1 MRNGNELYS
10 QRLPRAPNIDRRC
23 YEAHVPVDSIE
34 KRTNP
39 RAKLAR
45 KLRVRPSDAYEDN
58 FEEIVSSVNI
68 SKRGI
73 YFHTELQS
81 YRVALRLFVTYPF
94 TSLNDPMKL
103 EWIAEVV
110 RVDELRGNKRGIAIH
125 LHNRI

>member
-1 MRNGNELYS
+1 M
-10 QRLPRAPNIDRRC
+10 
-23 YEAHVPVDSIE
+23 PVDSVE

-45 KLRVRPSDAYEDN
+45 KLRVRPSDAYEDD
-58 FEEIVSSVNI
+58 FEEIATSVNV

-73 YFHTELQS
+73 YFHTELPS

-94 TSLNDPMKL
+94 TSLTDPMKT
-103 EWIAEVV
+103 EWVGEVV
-110 RVDELRGNKRGIAIH
+110 RVDHLPGNKHGIAIH

>member
-1 MRNGNELYS
+1 M
-10 QRLPRAPNIDRRC
+10 
-23 YEAHVPVDSIE
+23 PVDTGE

-39 RAKLAR
+39 RVKMAR

-58 FEEIVSSVNI
+58 FDEIATSTNV

-94 TSLNDPMKL
+94 TTLNDPMKM

-110 RVDELRGNKRGIAIH
+110 RVDQLSGNKRGVAIH
-125 LHNRI
+125 LHSRI

>member
-1 MRNGNELYS
+1 M
-10 QRLPRAPNIDRRC
+10 
-23 YEAHVPVDSIE
+23 PVDTAE
-34 KRTNP
+34 KRINP

-45 KLRVRPSDAYEDN
+45 KLRVRPSDGYEDN
-58 FEEIVSSVNI
+58 FEEVATSTNV

-94 TSLNDPMKL
+94 TTLSDPMRT

-110 RVDELRGNKRGIAIH
+110 RVDQLSGNKRGVAIQ
-125 LHNRI
+125 LHSRI

>member
-1 MRNGNELYS
+1 
-10 QRLPRAPNIDRRC
+10 
-23 YEAHVPVDSIE
+23 VPADSTE

-39 RAKLAR
+39 RAKLPR
-45 KLRVRPSDAYEDN
+45 KLRVRPSDAYEDD
-58 FEEIVSSVNI
+58 FEEVATSVNV

-73 YFHTELQS
+73 YFLTGLKS

-94 TSLNDPMKL
+94 TSVNDPMKT

-110 RVDELRGNKRGIAIH
+110 RVDELPGNKRGIAIQ

>member
-1 MRNGNELYS
+1 MPLAG
-10 QRLPRAPNIDRRC
+10 
-23 YEAHVPVDSIE
+23 IE
-34 KRTNP
+34 KRINP

-58 FEEIVSSVNI
+58 FEEIATSINV

-73 YFHTELQS
+73 YFQTELPS

-94 TSLNDPMKL
+94 TSLNDPMKT
-103 EWIAEVV
+103 EWLGEVV
-110 RVDELRGNKRGIAIH
+110 RVDNLPGNKHGIAIH

>member
-1 MRNGNELYS
+1 M
-10 QRLPRAPNIDRRC
+10 
-23 YEAHVPVDSIE
+23 PVDSIE
-34 KRTNP
+34 KRNNP

-45 KLRVRPSDAYEDN
+45 KLRVRPSDAYEDD
-58 FEEIVSSVNI
+58 FEEVATSANV

-94 TSLNDPMKL
+94 TSMSDPMST

-110 RVDELRGNKRGIAIH
+110 RVDQLPGNKRGVAIH
-125 LHNRI
+125 LHSRI

>member
-1 MRNGNELYS
+1 M
-10 QRLPRAPNIDRRC
+10 
-23 YEAHVPVDSIE
+23 PVDTIE
-34 KRTNP
+34 KRINP

-45 KLRVRPSDAYEDN
+45 KLRVRPSDAYEDD
-58 FEEIVSSVNI
+58 FEEVATSANV

-94 TSLNDPMKL
+94 TSMSDPMST

-110 RVDELRGNKRGIAIH
+110 RVDQLPGNKRGVAIH
-125 LHNRI
+125 LHSRI